1 MYIYIAMEIKARE
14 LEARAFLA
22 AVAAERGHKVILGGK
37 EDTRSLAS
45 KGILPP
51 GILHDKSMGSS
62 RGKDKVIR
70 GIVDNG
76 HIFTGQ
82 VEESGLLDESF
93 DRIARTRYHT
103 DTLEKSTYSF
113 CWGEH
118 DYSSLIRNYPELSD
132 KFIISGS
139 PRVDLW
145 RRDFNPYAAECRDRA
160 ADIGEYILI
169 ATNFK
174 TVLNQNPFW
183 NGIAER
189 REKGKYLQAEEAE
202 FEVYD
207 KAAWQLRMIAAY
219 IKAIR
224 RLARQYPDL
233 NFVFRPHPIEN
244 MDAWLN
250 MIGDLKNVRI
260 TRIGGA
266 SSWIRGA
273 KALIHNSCTTAMEAA
288 VCGVPVISYRPIKSC
303 HEHPIP
309 NSAGIEVETEE
320 ELVNIVNKISNSKE
334 AMPYG
339 RPGQAQEG
347 HDAIHKRFSNIEGRF
362 AADIIVDHWEAA
374 GQKLRDDQGRF
385 KDVRKYYFSKLLK
398 SPLTGMVLYAR
409 DISKKR
415 AYDPKSHK
423 LKHLTRTEVEQLIG
437 NYGAAL
443 GRFSGI
449 RVTQLGQRSVLIE
462 KDHST

>member
-62 RGKDKVIR
+62 LGKEKVIR
-70 GIVDNG
+70 GVIDNG

-93 DRIARTRYHT
+93 DRITRTRYHS
-103 DTLEKSTYSF
+103 DTLEKATFSF
-113 CWGEH
+113 CWGKH
-118 DYSSLIRNYPELSD
+118 DYSSLIKNYPAFSS

-189 REKGKYLQAEEAE
+189 REKGKYLQSEETE

-207 KAAWQLRMIAAY
+207 KAAWQLKMIAAF
-219 IKAIR
+219 IRAIR
-224 RLARQYPDL
+224 RLARQFPEM

-244 MDAWLN
+244 INAWEN

-273 KALIHNSCTTAMEAA
+273 KALIHNSCTTALEAA
-288 VCGVPVISYRPIKSC
+288 VCGVPVISYRPISSC

-309 NSAGIEVETEE
+309 NNAGVEVDTEE
-320 ELVNIVNKISNSKE
+320 ELVNIINRISNNKKE
-334 AMPYG
+334 LNHG
-339 RPGQAQEG
+339 RPEQSQSGRE
-347 HDAIHKRFSNIEGRF
+347 AIHNRFSNVEGRF
-362 AADIIVDHWEAA
+362 AADIIVDHWESV
-374 GQKLRDDQGRF
+374 GQKLCEDQGRF

-398 SPLTGMVLYAR
+398 SPLTGVVLFAR
-409 DISKKR
+409 DLAKR
-415 AYDPKSHK
+415 KTYDPKSHK
-423 LKHLTRTEVEQLIG
+423 LTHLTRSEVERLIE

-443 GRFSGI
+443 GRFSDI
-449 RVTQLGQRSVLIE
+449 RVSQLGQRSVLIE
-462 KDHST
+462 